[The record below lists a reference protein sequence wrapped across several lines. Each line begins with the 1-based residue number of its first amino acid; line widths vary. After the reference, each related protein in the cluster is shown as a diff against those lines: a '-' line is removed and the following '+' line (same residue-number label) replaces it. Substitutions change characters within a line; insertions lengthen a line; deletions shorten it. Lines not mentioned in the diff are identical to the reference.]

1 MRSRPWLRALL
12 FGAASCLC
20 LCTLPAPAAGADAPA
35 ATPSPD
41 AVEKA
46 QSLFKKGATLYEG
59 KRYALALEQ
68 FRASYAA
75 VPSPNSRLY
84 IARCLADL
92 GEHTEA
98 YLEFEQ
104 VAAEAGSR
112 AKAEPRYAQTEQ
124 TAQLERDELA
134 RKIALVTVTVAHPD
148 AATSLA
154 IAGKDVPRERWG
166 KPFPV
171 KPGKTEVVLRTRTT
185 SIPQTLDLSAGE
197 AKTVPLDAEE
207 TGAAGAPDG
216 APALLDEG
224 PVLPESEAPSA
235 RAYLRPYAYAAGGV
249 GVAGL
254 AVFTVAGLMA
264 NGTYSDLAETCRG
277 PCPIERKDDVDA
289 GKAQQTVAN
298 VGIVVGAIGLVAGT
312 TLLVLSF
319 TGGSA
324 GEPQRTTASTQLLVG
339 PGFTGLRGTF

>member
-1 MRSRPWLRALL
+1 MRPRPWLRALL

-46 QSLFKKGATLYEG
+46 QSLFKKGAALYEG

-75 VPSPNSRLY
+75 VASPNSRLY

-98 YLEFEQ
+98 YLEFDQ
-104 VAAEAGSR
+104 VAAEAAAR
-112 AKAEPRYAQTEQ
+112 AATEPRYAQTEQ

-134 RKIALVTVTVAHPD
+134 RKIALVTVAVARPD
-148 AATSLA
+148 AAISVS

-197 AKTVPLDAEE
+197 AKTVKLDPEE
-207 TGAAGAPDG
+207 PGQAGAADG
-216 APALLDEG
+216 GPALLDEG
-224 PVLPESEAPSA
+224 PSLPEEAPSA

-264 NGTYSDLAETCRG
+264 NSTYSDLAESCRG

-298 VGIVVGAIGLVAGT
+298 VGVVVGALGLVAGT
-312 TLLVLSF
+312 TLLVLSL

-324 GEPQRTTASTQLLVG
+324 GEPQRNAASTQLLVG
-339 PGFTGLRGTF
+339 PGFAGLRGTF

>member
-20 LCTLPAPAAGADAPA
+20 LCTLPGPAAGADDAA
-35 ATPSPD
+35 ATPAPD

-46 QSLFKKGATLYEG
+46 QSLFKKGAALYES

-75 VPSPNSRLY
+75 VPSPNSHLY

-92 GEHTEA
+92 GEHSEA
-98 YLEFEQ
+98 YLEFDL
-104 VAAEAGSR
+104 VAAEAAAR

-124 TAQLERDELA
+124 TAQLERDDLA

-148 AATSLA
+148 AAASLA

-171 KPGKTEVVLRTRTT
+171 KPGKTEIVLRTRTT

-197 AKTVPLDAEE
+197 AKTVALDADQADPG
-207 TGAAGAPDG
+207 GAGDG
-216 APALLDEG
+216 DPVLLDEG
-224 PVLPESEAPSA
+224 AGFPESEAPSR

-264 NGTYSDLAETCRG
+264 NSTYSDLVEACQG
-277 PCPIERKDDVDA
+277 PCPIDRKDDVDA
-289 GKAQQTVAN
+289 GKSQKTVAN
-298 VGIVVGAIGLVAGT
+298 VGVVVGAIGLVAGT
-312 TLLVLSF
+312 TLLVLSL

-339 PGFTGLRGTF
+339 PGFAGLRGTF

>member
-12 FGAASCLC
+12 FGAVSCLC
-20 LCTLPAPAAGADAPA
+20 LCTLPGPAAGADDAA
-35 ATPSPD
+35 ATPAPD

-46 QSLFKKGATLYEG
+46 QSLFKKGAALYES

-75 VPSPNSRLY
+75 VASPNSHLY

-98 YLEFEQ
+98 YLEFDQ
-104 VAAEAGSR
+104 VAAEAASR
-112 AKAEPRYAQTEQ
+112 AKDEPRYVQTEQ
-124 TAQLERDELA
+124 TAQLERDDLA
-134 RKIALVTVTVAHPD
+134 RKIALVTVTVAHPE

-185 SIPQTLDLSAGE
+185 SIPQTLDLSAGD
-197 AKTVPLDAEE
+197 AKTVALDADQ
-207 TGAAGAPDG
+207 TDPVGDPV
-216 APALLDEG
+216 LLDEG
-224 PVLPESEAPSA
+224 AGLPESEAPSA
-235 RAYLRPYAYAAGGV
+235 RAHLRPYAYAAGGV

-264 NGTYSDLAETCRG
+264 NSTYGDLAETCRG
-277 PCPIERKDDVDA
+277 PCPVDRKDDVDT
-289 GKAQQTVAN
+289 GKAQKTVAN
-298 VGIVVGAIGLVAGT
+298 VGVVVGAIGLVAGT

-339 PGFTGLRGTF
+339 PGFAGLRGTF

>member
-1 MRSRPWLRALL
+1 MRPRPWLRALL

-46 QSLFKKGATLYEG
+46 QSLFKKGAALYES

-75 VPSPNSRLY
+75 VASPNSRLY

-104 VAAEAGSR
+104 VAAEAAAR
-112 AKAEPRYAQTEQ
+112 AATEPRYAQTEQ

-134 RKIALVTVTVAHPD
+134 RKIALVTVAVAHPD
-148 AATSLA
+148 AAISLS

-197 AKTVPLDAEE
+197 AKTVTLDPEE
-207 TGAAGAPDG
+207 PGQAGAADG
-216 APALLDEG
+216 GPALLDEG
-224 PVLPESEAPSA
+224 PSLPEEAPSA

-264 NGTYSDLAETCRG
+264 NSTYSDLAESCRG

-289 GKAQQTVAN
+289 GKAQQAIAN
-298 VGIVVGAIGLVAGT
+298 VGVVVGAIGLVAST

-324 GEPQRTTASTQLLVG
+324 GEPQRSTASTQLLVG
-339 PGFTGLRGTF
+339 PGFAGLRGTF